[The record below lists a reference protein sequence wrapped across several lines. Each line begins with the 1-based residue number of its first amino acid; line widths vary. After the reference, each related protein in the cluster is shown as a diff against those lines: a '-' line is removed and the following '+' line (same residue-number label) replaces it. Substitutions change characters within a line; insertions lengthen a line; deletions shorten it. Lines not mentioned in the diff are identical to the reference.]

1 MTVNSAEIAFQSY
14 FSERGILPETVEANG
29 IRLAS
34 PDETYKAVKALL
46 PAIRWDYGNGYQR
59 YRFLGD
65 PDTFPKNEKSQPVK
79 AKAVKGSGNRLYIP
93 VRPGQSSEQ
102 LNAAKED
109 PSIPIAIVEG
119 EADTLGVLQ
128 AEPDALVVGI
138 SGCWGW
144 KSKKDPILPELRAL
158 AKPGRVAVLCPDSD
172 WAVNPKVF
180 QGWLALGT
188 VLKQLGCNV
197 QVVAIESDSG
207 KLGAGDYIHKFGAE
221 TWAGLTRMP
230 LGQWESQGN
239 EIHSTKSKKAEAK
252 SDGVARGGEST
263 RAGSLSRK
271 LVELALEIGSLWH
284 DSTGHGWIDFTVG
297 GVLQTARIRSKRF
310 QDYLADALWQR
321 YRYTP
326 SSEAWSQAVRS
337 LEGQARRNPEREAFL
352 RVAQYEGSV
361 YIDLRT
367 EDWQIVRVSPDGWEI
382 IPYSDCP
389 VRFYRPECQLPL
401 PIPTRGGSLDDLWR
415 LLNFKESDRPLVLGW
430 ILSCF
435 TPDGSKPI
443 LALSGAKGS
452 GKSSAARL
460 LKQLTDPTHVDMAGG
475 VEDQRQFAVAAAN
488 RWVLC
493 FDNLT
498 HLSSEQQ
505 NLLCRASTGGGFS
518 YRALYSDLEEVTVN
532 YRRPQILTGVDLVPT
547 RSDLLE
553 RCLIVRLERI
563 PEKNRLSERKLKSQT
578 SDLLPGI
585 FGSLLDLMVV
595 ALRNLPTINLDELPR
610 MADFAE
616 LCVAAG
622 IPNFVEAYSTNINVG
637 SQEAAEANPITSGIL
652 SLLEAHNDYWH
663 GSSTELIRR
672 LQELDPTNREFQ
684 KLSARS
690 IGRKLSSSLRGDLKA
705 VGVEVDQGR
714 GTNGQRYLILSRTSS
729 SQPDVSQT
737 PTSGHRGSGAKEQ
750 TSQTSTPTQNKGS
763 MDNTTASA
771 PTPTTKNSP
780 AIEATNAHSRTGDNG
795 ISSAGHP
802 EQKKGTSPAP
812 QVESGSLTPRASN
825 SNGLP
830 VGNAASNPEVL
841 NAGDGSQRVRFLD
854 QDPVRPDLRGREAQL
869 ERETIRTAVVWVD
882 GVRQRVPKD
891 WLVEGSTS
899 PGGNQN
905 GSPLPRTEGGVATGF
920 STAGNTG
927 TKSST
932 GRSDKPATN
941 GSPATSRAE
950 SKGSRPLSE
959 EWKGLLNACCRAG
972 VSHLHIR
979 QVLSEATGI
988 PKEVVCEAPLTR
1000 SQYRQAMDYLANYR
1014 SEEGSPT

>member
-1 MTVNSAEIAFQSY
+1 MTANSAEIAFQSY
-14 FSERGILPETVEANG
+14 FSERGILPETVAANG
-29 IRLAS
+29 IQLS
-34 PDETYKAVKALL
+34 PPDETYKAVKALL
-46 PAIRWDYGNGYQR
+46 PAIRWNYDNGYRR

-65 PDTFPKNEKSQPVK
+65 PDTFPKNEKGQPVK

-93 VRPGQSSEQ
+93 IRPGQSSEQ

-128 AEPDALVVGI
+128 AEPNALVVGI

-207 KLGAGDYIHKFGAE
+207 KLGAGDYIHKFGSE
-221 TWAGLTRMP
+221 NWAGLSRMP

-239 EIHSTKSKKAEAK
+239 GIHRTKTKKAEAEA
-252 SDGVARGGEST
+252 DGVTRGGG
-263 RAGSLSRK
+263 RKSLSSK
-271 LVELALEIGSLWH
+271 LVELALEMGSLWH
-284 DSTGHGWIDFTVG
+284 DSAGHGWIDFTVG

-310 QDYLADALWQR
+310 QDYLSDALWQR
-321 YRYTP
+321 YRCTP

-337 LEGQARRNPEREAFL
+337 LEGQARGEGKPEREAFL
-352 RVAQYEGSV
+352 RVARYEGSV
-361 YIDLRT
+361 YIDLGT
-367 EDWQIVRVSPDGWEI
+367 KDWRIVRVSPDGWEI

-430 ILSCF
+430 LLSCL
-435 TPDGSKPI
+435 TPDGAKPI

-452 GKSSAARL
+452 GKSSAAQL
-460 LKQLTDPTHVDMAGG
+460 LKRLTDPTNVDMAGG

-505 NLLCRASTGGGFS
+505 NLLCRASTGGGFT
-518 YRALYSDLEEVTVN
+518 YRALYSDLEEVSVK

-563 PEKNRLSERKLKSQT
+563 PEKNRLSERKLESLT
-578 SDLLPGI
+578 SSLLPGI
-585 FGSLLDLMVV
+585 YGSLLDLMVV

-622 IPNFVEAYSTNINVG
+622 IPNFAEVYSANINVG
-637 SQEAAEANPITSGIL
+637 SQEAIEANPITSGIL
-652 SLLEAHNDYWH
+652 SLLDAHNGYWH
-663 GSSTELIRR
+663 GSSTELILR
-672 LQELDPTNREFQ
+672 LQELDPTNREIQ

-690 IGRKLSSSLRGDLKA
+690 IGRKLASSLKGDLAA

-714 GTNGQRYLILSRTSS
+714 GTNGQRYLILSRASS
-729 SQPDVSQT
+729 PQPSVSQA
-737 PTSGHRGSGAKEQ
+737 PTSGQCGGGAKEQ
-750 TSQTSTPTQNKGS
+750 TSQTSTPTQ
-763 MDNTTASA
+763 
-771 PTPTTKNSP
+771 
-780 AIEATNAHSRTGDNG
+780 
-795 ISSAGHP
+795 
-802 EQKKGTSPAP
+802 
-812 QVESGSLTPRASN
+812 
-825 SNGLP
+825 
-830 VGNAASNPEVL
+830 
-841 NAGDGSQRVRFLD
+841 
-854 QDPVRPDLRGREAQL
+854 
-869 ERETIRTAVVWVD
+869 
-882 GVRQRVPKD
+882 
-891 WLVEGSTS
+891 
-899 PGGNQN
+899 
-905 GSPLPRTEGGVATGF
+905 
-920 STAGNTG
+920 
-927 TKSST
+927 
-932 GRSDKPATN
+932 
-941 GSPATSRAE
+941 
-950 SKGSRPLSE
+950 SKGSTGNTTPPADAPMTKKMTATEAAPYVPAGNNGASSAEQKGITNAAPSNGRPVDDSDPVTMEDWEALM
-959 EWKGLLNACCRAG
+959 ADCQRAG
-972 VSHLHIR
+972 MRWGVAVGFIADAL
-979 QVLSEATGI
+979 GI
-988 PKEVVCEAPLTR
+988 PAGKVDPARVTR
-1000 SQYRQAMDYLANYR
+1000 GQYQQIVKRVEDYRRTVELANR
-1014 SEEGSPT
+1014 RPERHTEDDR

>member
-1 MTVNSAEIAFQSY
+1 MTVNSAESAFQSY
-14 FSERGILPETVEANG
+14 FSERGIRPETVEANG

-46 PAIRWDYGNGYQR
+46 PAIRWDYSNGYQR

-65 PDTFPKNEKSQPVK
+65 PDTFPKNEKGQPVK

-128 AEPDALVVGI
+128 AEPNALVVGI

-144 KSKKDPILPELRAL
+144 KSKKDPILSELRAL

-207 KLGAGDYIHKFGAE
+207 KLGAGDYIHKFGSE
-221 TWAGLTRMP
+221 NWACLPRMP

-239 EIHSTKSKKAEAK
+239 RIHRTKTKETEAEA
-252 SDGVARGGEST
+252 DGVTRGGG
-263 RAGSLSRK
+263 RKSLSSK
-271 LVELALEIGSLWH
+271 LVELALEMGSLWH

-310 QDYLADALWQR
+310 QDYLSDALWQR
-321 YRYTP
+321 YRCTP

-337 LEGQARRNPEREAFL
+337 LEGQARGEGKPEREAFL
-352 RVAQYEGSV
+352 RVARYEGSV
-361 YIDLRT
+361 YIDLGT
-367 EDWQIVRVSPDGWEI
+367 KDWRIVRVSPDGWEI

-430 ILSCF
+430 LLSCL
-435 TPDGSKPI
+435 TPDGAKPI
-443 LALSGAKGS
+443 LALSGSKGS
-452 GKSSAARL
+452 GKSSAAQL
-460 LKQLTDPTHVDMAGG
+460 LKRLTDPTNVDMAGG

-505 NLLCRASTGGGFS
+505 NLLCRASTGGGFT
-518 YRALYSDLEEVTVN
+518 YRALYSDLEEVSVK

-563 PEKNRLSERKLKSQT
+563 PEKNRLSERKLESLT
-578 SDLLPGI
+578 SSLLPGI
-585 FGSLLDLMVV
+585 YGSLLDLLAT

-610 MADFAE
+610 MSDFAE

-652 SLLEAHNDYWH
+652 SLLDAHNDYWH

-714 GTNGQRYLILSRTSS
+714 GTNGQRYLILSRASS
-729 SQPDVSQT
+729 PQPDVSQT
-737 PTSGHRGSGAKEQ
+737 PTSGQRGGGAKEQ
-750 TSQTSTPTQNKGS
+750 TSQISTPTQ
-763 MDNTTASA
+763 
-771 PTPTTKNSP
+771 
-780 AIEATNAHSRTGDNG
+780 
-795 ISSAGHP
+795 
-802 EQKKGTSPAP
+802 
-812 QVESGSLTPRASN
+812 
-825 SNGLP
+825 
-830 VGNAASNPEVL
+830 
-841 NAGDGSQRVRFLD
+841 
-854 QDPVRPDLRGREAQL
+854 
-869 ERETIRTAVVWVD
+869 
-882 GVRQRVPKD
+882 
-891 WLVEGSTS
+891 
-899 PGGNQN
+899 
-905 GSPLPRTEGGVATGF
+905 
-920 STAGNTG
+920 
-927 TKSST
+927 
-932 GRSDKPATN
+932 
-941 GSPATSRAE
+941 
-950 SKGSRPLSE
+950 SKGSTGNTTPSTSGPIAKKETVTETANAMPCVPAGSNGDSPAEKKGIANTTPSNGRPADDNAPITME
-959 EWKGLLNACCRAG
+959 DWKALLTDCQRSGMLWG
-972 VSHLHIR
+972 VTVKFVADTL
-979 QVLSEATGI
+979 GI
-988 PKEVVCEAPLTR
+988 PVGKVDPGRITR
-1000 SQYRQAMDYLANYR
+1000 RQYRLIVERLEDYQRDAEIAKR
-1014 SEEGSPT
+1014 SPERSMEGNR